1 MHYEFSNKELEAL
14 KVIRNYLMANNK
26 IPSVRDLM
34 KELNYKSPRSASVII
49 QKLITKGVLKRKSD
63 GDLMLDQFEIN
74 NESEHR
80 AQTVKIPLLGTI
92 ACGIPI
98 LAEENIEAEI
108 PVSVKLISP
117 SNRYF
122 LLKASG
128 DSMNESGI
136 NDGDLVLIKQQ
147 PSANNGDKVVALIDD
162 EATIKEFWNNGNTIV
177 LKPKSTNKKHQPIIL
192 TQDFKI
198 QGIVVSVIPI

>member
-1 MHYEFSNKELEAL
+1 MF
-14 KVIRNYLMANNK
+14 
-26 IPSVRDLM
+26 
-34 KELNYKSPRSASVII
+34 II

-162 EATIKEFWNNGNTIV
+162 EATIKEFWNNGDTIV